1 PCIEKIDK
9 EEYDKIV
16 QQFIKLF
23 EGKQNE
29 LMIELRKEMDCAAE
43 NLDFETAAVLRDKI
57 NALDKIIQ
65 KQIVV
70 SKNMKAEFDIVSI
83 LYDNDMASIQLL
95 IMKRGRIIEQKNFL
109 LNIPVILDESEI
121 LSTFIKQYYA
131 QTETIPKKI
140 LVEIRIEDE
149 EIINEWLNK
158 RFGKGKDI
166 IIYPKSSEE
175 KELVNLAKKNAEA
188 NLRSHLQ
195 LKTLKEKRVVK
206 GLEELKIVLDLKS
219 PPTRI
224 EGYDISTL
232 QGTNTVAS
240 CVVFIDGVPKK
251 SKYRKFIIKSLEN
264 QDDFRSMREVI
275 TRRFTGSLATKE
287 DKPAL
292 IVIDG
297 GPGQVSFA
305 NSVLKD
311 HNIEI
316 PLIGIA
322 KEFEEIHFPD
332 KREPLQLNER
342 SEALR
347 IIKQIRDEAHRFAV
361 TFHRQKRS
369 KKMIESSLEKIPN
382 IGKHRMELLLR
393 HFGTVEDIKKA
404 TTNELVLV
412 KGISEKIAKQIIEF
426 YKKKSF

>member
-1 PCIEKIDK
+1 
-9 EEYDKIV
+9 
-16 QQFIKLF
+16 
-23 EGKQNE
+23 
-29 LMIELRKEMDCAAE
+29 M
-43 NLDFETAAVLRDKI
+43 
-57 NALDKIIQ
+57 
-65 KQIVV
+65 
-70 SKNMKAEFDIVSI
+70 
-83 LYDNDMASIQLL
+83 
-95 IMKRGRIIEQKNFL
+95 
-109 LNIPVILDESEI
+109 
-121 LSTFIKQYYA
+121 
-131 QTETIPKKI
+131 
-140 LVEIRIEDE
+140 
-149 EIINEWLNK
+149 
-158 RFGKGKDI
+158 
-166 IIYPKSSEE
+166 
-175 KELVNLAKKNAEA
+175 
-188 NLRSHLQ
+188 
-195 LKTLKEKRVVK
+195 
-206 GLEELKIVLDLKS
+206 
-219 PPTRI
+219 
-224 EGYDISTL
+224 
-232 QGTNTVAS
+232 
-240 CVVFIDGVPKK
+240 
-251 SKYRKFIIKSLEN
+251 YRKFIIKSLES

-297 GPGQVSFA
+297 GPGQVNFA
-305 NSVLKD
+305 NSVLKN

-369 KKMIESSLEKIPN
+369 KKMIKSSLEKIPN